1 MGIGISASYYV
12 SMLGW
17 NINIYKKDY
26 TSFLILFS
34 VLIAMSGSGLAF
46 LLAYKLKES
55 ERHRISLKLAFAVMM
70 TLSIMGMHYTAL
82 ISTNITDKFV
92 SQYQAEHDLLLFT
105 IILVTCL
112 VLVASFIVA
121 VLEQRLNQRN
131 LELRKAN
138 KELANLSIQD
148 NLTKLPN
155 RLYLVDYAE
164 VLLSDHRYKD
174 QKLLF
179 SILI

>member
-1 MGIGISASYYV
+1 
-12 SMLGW
+12 
-17 NINIYKKDY
+17 
-26 TSFLILFS
+26 
-34 VLIAMSGSGLAF
+34 
-46 LLAYKLKES
+46 
-55 ERHRISLKLAFAVMM
+55 MM

>member
-1 MGIGISASYYV
+1 
-12 SMLGW
+12 
-17 NINIYKKDY
+17 
-26 TSFLILFS
+26 
-34 VLIAMSGSGLAF
+34 
-46 LLAYKLKES
+46 
-55 ERHRISLKLAFAVMM
+55 
-70 TLSIMGMHYTAL
+70 YTAL

-92 SQYQAEHDLLLFT
+92 SQYQAEHDLVLFT
-105 IILVTCL
+105 ISLVTCL

-174 QKLLF
+174 QKIAFLYIDLDRFKSVQDAFGHHIGGQLL
-179 SILI
+179 IHMANRLHWQLNEDCTLISNAGDAL

>member
-1 MGIGISASYYV
+1 MW

-17 NINIYKKDY
+17 NIDIYKKDY

-34 VLIAMSGSGLAF
+34 VLIAMSGSELAF

-131 LELRKAN
+131 LETA
-138 KELANLSIQD
+138 
-148 NLTKLPN
+148 
-155 RLYLVDYAE
+155 
-164 VLLSDHRYKD
+164 
-174 QKLLF
+174 QKP
-179 SILI
+179 IKN